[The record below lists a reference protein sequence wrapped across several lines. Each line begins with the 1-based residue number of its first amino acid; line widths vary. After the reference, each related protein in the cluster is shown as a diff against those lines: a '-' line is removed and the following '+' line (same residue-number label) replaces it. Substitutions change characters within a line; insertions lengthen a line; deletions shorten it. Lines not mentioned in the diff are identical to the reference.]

1 MSSRRRLRARACEP
15 GLQAE
20 TTWVAA
26 FRTRCAK
33 KNAGWQ
39 TRQSQGRA
47 ARLSGVPN
55 RGRIR
60 SPLVVQ
66 VEVVLCSFRGAYDKA
81 VAVFPSFMKDVHGE
95 SLAGSMVSKRPSAR
109 ILSGTVLLV
118 YDRSVAALRVVD
130 PLLRAAGQTQPVI
143 QHERPAAILRFVE
156 ILCAVRRLSSTLGD
170 QRRSSGF
177 SSADNHRRHD
187 RQTKHPQR
195 P

>member
-1 MSSRRRLRARACEP
+1 MPKRMLVGRQGKVRAGQPDSVVCPIVAESDPRLWFK
-15 GLQAE
+15 L
-20 TTWVAA
+20 
-26 FRTRCAK
+26 
-33 KNAGWQ
+33 
-39 TRQSQGRA
+39 
-47 ARLSGVPN
+47 RLS
-55 RGRIR
+55 
-60 SPLVVQ
+60 SALS
-66 VEVVLCSFRGAYDKA
+66 EGAYDKA